1 MSNAIIRVHRPE
13 LTDEERAR
21 RMKEIRLAAERL
33 LVATYRQRKGKNND
47 IR

>member
-21 RMKEIRLAAERL
+21 RMKQIKVAAERL
-33 LVATYRQRKGKNND
+33 LVATYRQRKEKQND
-47 IR
+47 H